1 MNSPRRLLLCLLLV
15 AAVLMPVGVTLAQRD
30 LPGTIT
36 SAPMLSPDQRQ
47 QVEQWVR
54 DTAPGLGDESP
65 AVRKRSRDAVMRQ
78 LANPSVS
85 AAFRLAYSKLLM
97 PVITPLADDE
107 RTVVAVNAMLV
118 AGELATTA
126 SAELLQKHRAD
137 KRIEVRF
144 AAVAG
149 TERLFRAIEAKAPTI
164 DPREAELLVTQLGR
178 GVREETNAYVL
189 DVYVRALMAA
199 SAVNGGGSR
208 SDFAT
213 LRSRALS
220 ELSRSITD
228 RIQKQA
234 TVGNDSASLSAF
246 LRAGRALRDAMT
258 QGARLPDETVR
269 DAVVYAGNVASF
281 LLTRFEAGD
290 YPLPDPAGGE
300 DARQEAL
307 RARASAVQLLTMV
320 EAIIHFGSV
329 NLDPDRAPPRMTM
342 AEEFGK
348 ATAVGDKAF
357 RLAVTT
363 VIDRDGILAGEP
375 FRIRPDRIRQ
385 PGG

>member
-15 AAVLMPVGVTLAQRD
+15 TAVLMPVSVALAQRD

-36 SAPMLSPDQRQ
+36 SAPMLGPDQQQ

-54 DTAPGLGDESP
+54 DTAPGLADESP
-65 AVRKRSRDAVMRQ
+65 AVRKRARDAVMRQ

-137 KRIEVRF
+137 TRIEVRF

-164 DPREAELLVTQLGR
+164 DPREAELLVAQLGR

-199 SAVNGGGSR
+199 SAVNGGGTR
-208 SDFAT
+208 GDFAT

-228 RIQKQA
+228 RIQQQA

-281 LLTRFEAGD
+281 VLARFEAGD
-290 YPLPDPAGGE
+290 YPLPDDG
-300 DARQEAL
+300 DQARQEAL
-307 RARASAVQLLTMV
+307 RARSSVVQLLTMAQ
-320 EAIIHFGSV
+320 AIIHFGSV
-329 NLDPDRAPPRMTM
+329 NLDPDRAPPHMSM

-348 ATAVGDKAF
+348 VTAVGDKAF

-375 FRIRPDRIRQ
+375 FRIKPDRIRQ